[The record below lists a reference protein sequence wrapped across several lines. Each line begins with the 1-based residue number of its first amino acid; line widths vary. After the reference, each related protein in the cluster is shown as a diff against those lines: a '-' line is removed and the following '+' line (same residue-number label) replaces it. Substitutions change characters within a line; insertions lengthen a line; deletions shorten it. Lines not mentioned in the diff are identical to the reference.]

1 MKTSVAI
8 SAAESVVMQ
17 VLWLRKAPMAT
28 EDVIAALASKEKW
41 QASTV
46 KTLLNRLLKKGAIK
60 AQLDGR
66 RYLYSPLIAREQWL
80 SHESSGLLDRLFG
93 GRVAPLVAHFSQ
105 TRKLTKKDLADL
117 KKLIRELDPED
128 GLPEADNER

>member
-17 VLWLRKAPMAT
+17 VLWLRKSPMAT
-28 EDVIAALASKEKW
+28 EEVIAALATKEKW
-41 QASTV
+41 QVSTV
-46 KTLLNRLLKKGAIK
+46 KTLLNRLLKKGALK
-60 AQLDGR
+60 AQQDGR

-80 SHESSGLLDRLFG
+80 SDESSGLLDRLFG

-105 TRKLTKKDLADL
+105 TRKLTKKDVADL
-117 KKLIRELDPED
+117 KKLIQELDD
-128 GLPEADNER
+128 ER

>member
-17 VLWLRKAPMAT
+17 VLWLRKTSMAT
-28 EDVIAALASKEKW
+28 EEVIAALASKEKW

-117 KKLIRELDPED
+117 KKLIEELDPGD
-128 GLPEADNER
+128 GR

>member
-1 MKTSVAI
+1 MKSSVAI

-17 VLWLRKAPMAT
+17 VLWLRKTPMAT
-28 EDVIAALASKEKW
+28 EDVIAALSNQEKW

-46 KTLLNRLLKKGAIK
+46 KTLLNRLLKKGAVE
-60 AQLDGR
+60 AELDGR

-80 SHESSGLLDRLFG
+80 SDESAGLLDRLFG

-105 TRKLTKKDLADL
+105 TRKLTKKDIADL
-117 KKLIRELDPED
+117 KKLIQELDD
-128 GLPEADNER
+128 GR

>member
-8 SAAESVVMQ
+8 SAAESVVMK

-28 EDVIAALASKEKW
+28 EDVIAALANQEKW
-41 QASTV
+41 QTSTV
-46 KTLLNRLLKKGAIK
+46 KTLLNRLLKKGAVK
-60 AQLDGR
+60 AQLEGR

-80 SHESSGLLDRLFG
+80 SDESTGLLDRLFG

-105 TRKLTKKDLADL
+105 TRKLTKKDIADL
-117 KKLIRELDPED
+117 KKLIQELDD
-128 GLPEADNER
+128 ER

>member
-17 VLWLRKAPMAT
+17 VLWLRKSPMAT

-80 SHESSGLLDRLFG
+80 SDESSSLLDRLFG

-105 TRKLTKKDLADL
+105 TRKLSKKDLADL
-117 KKLIRELDPED
+117 KKLIQELDPGD
-128 GLPEADNER
+128 GR